1 MATEN
6 FDLSS
11 DFWNSALRR
20 VHDPLMAAAILEL
33 FEGNEDLK
41 KAHPGVYLMARNTMA
56 HQAKREANKAR
67 RKAAFER
74 VIWWLFSFRKNDDP
88 ALQAH
93 RLASPATSVK
103 PADLD
108 PI

>member
-6 FDLSS
+6 LDLSS
-11 DFWNSALRR
+11 DLWNSALRR

-41 KAHPGVYLMARNTMA
+41 KAHPGVYLMARNTLA
-56 HQAKREANKAR
+56 HQAQREANKAR
-67 RKAAFER
+67 RKATFER
-74 VIWWLFSFRKNDDP
+74 VMQWLFSTRKNDDP
-88 ALQAH
+88 ALKAPTFTSQASSV
-93 RLASPATSVK
+93 APAN
-103 PADLD
+103 LD